1 MILYFDAQVKMI
13 RLRTKCFHYSDPQ
26 HGWKLQQFVPLRLT
40 VPFNFKHK
48 SVYRTFEKRT
58 FIYKE
63 SKLVTCRRPTYR
75 PRWTW
80 TRWAAWWWSPWW
92 WSCRSHR
99 SSRTCSNQKLIFAST
114 GAGAVEA
121 KIKWWSFASV
131 QRLRSQGRFFV
142 ILIITVW
149 SVFNVN

>member
-1 MILYFDAQVKMI
+1 MI

-121 KIKWWSFASV
+121 DRGGEARAVGAGAVVASSQPERTITDKITK
-131 QRLRSQGRFFV
+131 
-142 ILIITVW
+142 T
-149 SVFNVN
+149 